1 MWTLQDNLLTQLSEK
16 AVEGGDLDGR
26 VVSAYLNQ
34 CTAEAQEVTI
44 ARAIDL
50 RHNPIL
56 ISALANETSQMFTN
70 AANCLNPLNF
80 EGFKRWKS
88 YFLLKAQFY
97 MAYSFNFQE

>member
-1 MWTLQDNLLTQLSEK
+1 MQTLQDNLLAQLSEK
-16 AVEGGDLDGR
+16 AVEGGDLDGK
-26 VVSAYLNQ
+26 VVSAYLYQ

-70 AANCLNPLNF
+70 AANCLNSLNF
-80 EGFKRWKS
+80 ESFKRWKS
-88 YFLLKAQFY
+88 YFLLKAKFY
-97 MAYSFNFQE
+97 KAYSFNFQE